1 MRQYYKIAAAGFCGL
16 MLTACAD
23 TTLDYIQVEKPQ
35 SIAEYEYLNA
45 YSPLKEYIDRAAH
58 PGFLLGGA
66 IAASD
71 YINKGVVY
79 RLANSN
85 YDQITAGNAMKYA
98 SVVNDNPRSYPLA
111 GRGGAC
117 L

>member
-1 MRQYYKIAAAGFCGL
+1 

-85 YDQITAGNAMKYA
+85 
-98 SVVNDNPRSYPLA
+98 
-111 GRGGAC
+111 
-117 L
+117 